1 MTLRRRAAILGGMW
15 LLVASQVGWASDR
28 PHRPIV
34 PGDAIVTFKPQTEGD
49 RLVRRAPESSADSK
63 TSLDSV
69 AVELGHQV
77 AISLLMKQRLSGDRL
92 LLSID
97 CTALEELAAAQLRAQ
112 PVVAKIDIRPRS
124 SRTCLPSDSPTTL
137 VVEWAS
143 NSPDT
148 QANLSETLTVPHSL
162 RRDDHARLIIELD
175 VPALTLALVDRLKH
189 LPDLASA
196 QPNYVMTIR

>member
-1 MTLRRRAAILGGMW
+1 MW
-15 LLVASQVGWASDR
+15 LLVASQAGVADDR

-49 RLVRRAPESSADSK
+49 RLLRRAPESSADSK

-69 AVELGHQV
+69 AVELGQQV
-77 AISLLMKQRLSGDRL
+77 NIPLLMKQRLSGDRL

-97 CTALEELAAAQLRAQ
+97 CAALEELAAAQLRAQ
-112 PVVAKIDIRPRS
+112 PAVAKIDIRPRS
-124 SRTCLPSDSPTTL
+124 SRTCPPSNSPPTL

-143 NSPDT
+143 GGPDI
-148 QANLSETLTVPHSL
+148 QQDLSEPVTVPHSL
-162 RRDDHARLIIELD
+162 RRDDHARLIVELD
-175 VPALTLALVDRLKH
+175 VAALTLALVDRLKR

-196 QPNYVMTIR
+196 QPNFVMTIR

>member
-1 MTLRRRAAILGGMW
+1 MRRCAAILGGMW
-15 LLVASQVGWASDR
+15 LLVAFQVGWASDR

-34 PGDAIVTFKPQTEGD
+34 PGDVIVAFKPQTEGD
-49 RLVRRAPESSADSK
+49 RLLRTATESPADAEAA
-63 TSLDSV
+63 LDSL
-69 AVELGHQV
+69 AVELGQQV
-77 AISLLMKQRLSGDRL
+77 DIPLLMKQRLSGDRL

-97 CTALEELAAAQLRAQ
+97 CAALEELAAAQLRVQ
-112 PVVAKIDIRPRS
+112 PAVAKIDIRPRS
-124 SRTCLPSDSPTTL
+124 SRTCLPSDSPPTL

-143 NSPDT
+143 DGPDT

-162 RRDDHARLIIELD
+162 RRDDHARQIVELD